1 MVIKVSNF
9 KSLLLVIVLLGT
21 SVKADD
27 QLRPLSEVMD
37 QEQSK
42 HMTNYVLQRCSALMM
57 EMAQRTERGEKWEG
71 SEKFISFMSKGYE
84 TFAMFSAKTI
94 SDIKGRSTSESSESL
109 TEALN
114 TILKIQKMYFQ
125 QMEDEYLK
133 SGNLLDKK
141 TQQDLDICVKLV
153 KMQ

>member
-57 EMAQRTERGEKWEG
+57 EMAQRTERGEK
-71 SEKFISFMSKGYE
+71 
-84 TFAMFSAKTI
+84 
-94 SDIKGRSTSESSESL
+94 
-109 TEALN
+109 
-114 TILKIQKMYFQ
+114 
-125 QMEDEYLK
+125 
-133 SGNLLDKK
+133 
-141 TQQDLDICVKLV
+141 
-153 KMQ
+153 